1 MYGDYDHLTNFA
13 AMLQVKSGIEQHL
26 ALPIA
31 FATLERVSR
40 VEKDDIYA
48 VEGAIQSVLTDIE
61 RGSLTLRDGTTTVS
75 ATAEAASRI
84 QVITLQR
91 YDFRMF
97 QQFEINLMK
106 ARTLRVGEHQMTRG
120 FGLATRPAI
129 KLHDSYP
136 EGQGVMG
143 SHDLAELVRRLF
155 RTLDDPVFVT
165 IGHYLTAFEL
175 DIAIMIVRDLILS
188 PDEQTFKGKN
198 LRHVLDHLLDERAR
212 RRTEWG
218 VRAPHLFV

>member
-1 MYGDYDHLTNFA
+1 MNPRLGPFARWRESLHWIRRLRQYMYGDYDHLTNFA

-106 ARTLRVGEHQMTRG
+106 ARTLRVGEHQMTSR
-120 FGLATRPAI
+120 
-129 KLHDSYP
+129 SC
-136 EGQGVMG
+136 
-143 SHDLAELVRRLF
+143 
-155 RTLDDPVFVT
+155 
-165 IGHYLTAFEL
+165 
-175 DIAIMIVRDLILS
+175 
-188 PDEQTFKGKN
+188 
-198 LRHVLDHLLDERAR
+198 AR
-212 RRTEWG
+212 RPSTG
-218 VRAPHLFV
+218 VARNPRSGRHRLSGPGQSPRSSVIRSR